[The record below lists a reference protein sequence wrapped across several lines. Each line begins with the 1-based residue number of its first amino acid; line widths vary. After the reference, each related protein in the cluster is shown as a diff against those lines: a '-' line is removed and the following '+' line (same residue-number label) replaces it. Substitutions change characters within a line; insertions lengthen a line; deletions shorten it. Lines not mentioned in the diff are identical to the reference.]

1 MRYLSKF
8 LAVVLAAAVVCGCA
22 EKKPRVAI
30 VGVGIECSTFSPART
45 TLDMFRPLYGEDIIK
60 SYPFFQGEDNELL
73 ARADWVPTV
82 VAWATPGGMVTRE
95 CYDTLLNQSLRLLK
109 QNMPYDG
116 IFLDIHGAMSVEGL
130 DDPEGDYIT
139 KIREVVGDDVLIST
153 SMDPHGCVSPRL
165 ARSTDLITSYRMA
178 PHTDRY
184 ISRERAIVN
193 LLDRLESGKGK
204 PAYKAWVKVPILLPG
219 EKTSTRVEPGK
230 SLYAAIEPIE
240 AQDGVIDAAIWM
252 SYPWADEPRNHGVV
266 MVTGDDS
273 AQVAAGAKS
282 LAEHFWSVRDDFE
295 FVAPTASLEEV
306 LAKAIKSDK
315 KPYFISDMGDNP
327 TAGGAGDVTW
337 TLQKLLARPE
347 FKKAGGKTLVYAAI
361 PGPEMVAKAKEAGEG
376 GHVRCKVGA
385 AVDDRYAPPV
395 MLDGTVVKILDRERN
410 DQVVIKTGSIL
421 VIVGEDRSPYHYK
434 GDFER
439 LGINPYDVDI
449 IVVKLGYLTEELYE
463 ISHAGDWMM
472 AQTRGG
478 VDQDLLQLPY
488 KRLERPI
495 FPLDPDMPDPDLEVV
510 FM

>member
-1 MRYLSKF
+1 MKSFFKIF
-8 LAVVLAAAVVCGCA
+8 AAAVMTVAAVCGCT

-45 TLDMFRPLYGEDIIK
+45 TLDMFRPLYGDEIIK
-60 SYPFFQGEDNELL
+60 SYPFFEGENNELL
-73 ARADWVPTV
+73 ARADWVPTI

-95 CYDTLLNQSLRLLK
+95 CYDTLLNQSLRLLRE
-109 QNMPYDG
+109 NMPYDG

-139 KIREVVGDDVLIST
+139 RIREVVGDDVLIST

-165 ARSTDLITSYRMA
+165 AQNTDLITSYRMA

-219 EKTSTRVEPGK
+219 EKTSTRVDPGK

-282 LAEHFWSVRDDFE
+282 LAEHFWSVRISMRCWPRPS
-295 FVAPTASLEEV
+295 VATRSLTSSAIWVTIRLPAVRATLHGPCRSSWPV
-306 LAKAIKSDK
+306 LSLRKPAARHSCIPPYPVLRWWHRPSRSGKAA
-315 KPYFISDMGDNP
+315 M
-327 TAGGAGDVTW
+327 
-337 TLQKLLARPE
+337 
-347 FKKAGGKTLVYAAI
+347 YAA
-361 PGPEMVAKAKEAGEG
+361 GWVLLSM
-376 GHVRCKVGA
+376 
-385 AVDDRYAPPV
+385 
-395 MLDGTVVKILDRERN
+395 TV
-410 DQVVIKTGSIL
+410 T
-421 VIVGEDRSPYHYK
+421 
-434 GDFER
+434 
-439 LGINPYDVDI
+439 
-449 IVVKLGYLTEELYE
+449 
-463 ISHAGDWMM
+463 
-472 AQTRGG
+472 
-478 VDQDLLQLPY
+478 LL
-488 KRLERPI
+488 R
-495 FPLDPDMPDPDLEVV
+495 
-510 FM
+510 

>member
-1 MRYLSKF
+1 MKCLSK
-8 LAVVLAAAVVCGCA
+8 VMLAAVSLAAVLGCA
-22 EKKPRVAI
+22 DKKPRVAI
-30 VGVGIECSTFSPART
+30 VGIGIECSTFSPART
-45 TLDMFRPLYGEDIIK
+45 TLDMFEPILYGQDIIE
-60 SYPFFQGEDNELL
+60 SYPFFQDNEALL
-73 ARADWVPTV
+73 SRADWVPTIM
-82 VAWATPGGMVTRE
+82 AWATPGGMVTRD
-95 CYDTLLNQSLRLLK
+95 CYDTLVNRSLRMLK
-109 QNMPYDG
+109 EGMPYDG

-130 DDPEGDYIT
+130 EDPEGDYIT
-139 KIREVVGDDVLIST
+139 RIREVVGPDVLISA
-153 SMDPHGCVSPRL
+153 SMDPHGCVSPTL
-165 ARSTDLITSYRMA
+165 AKGVDLITSYRMA

-266 MVTGDDS
+266 VVTGDDS
-273 AQVAAGAKS
+273 AQVTDGARQ
-282 LAEHFWSVRDDFE
+282 LAEHFWSVRNDFE

-306 LAKAIKSDK
+306 LEKAIKSDK

-337 TLQKLLARPE
+337 TLQKLLDRPE
-347 FKKAGGKTLVYAAI
+347 FKKEGGKTLVYSAI
-361 PGPEMVAKAKEAGEG
+361 PGPEMVAQAKEVGEG

-385 AVDDRYAPPV
+385 AVDNRYAPPV
-395 MLDGTVVKILDRERN
+395 MLDGTVVKILDRETN
-410 DQVVIKTGSIL
+410 DQVVVKVGSML
-421 VIVGEDRSPYHYK
+421 VVVGEERSPYHYK
-434 GDFER
+434 ADYEA
-439 LGINPYDVDI
+439 LGIDPYQVDI
-449 IVVKLGYLTEELYE
+449 IVNKLGYLTEELYD
-463 ISHAGDWMM
+463 ISLSGDWMM

-488 KRLERPI
+488 QHLQRPI
-495 FPLDPDMPDPDLEVV
+495 FPLDPDMPDPDFEVV
-510 FM
+510 YM